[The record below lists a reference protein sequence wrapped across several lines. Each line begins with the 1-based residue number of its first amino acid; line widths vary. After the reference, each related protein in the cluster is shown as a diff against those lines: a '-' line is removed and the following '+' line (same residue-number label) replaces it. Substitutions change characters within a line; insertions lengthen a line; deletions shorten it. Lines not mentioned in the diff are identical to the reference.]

1 MNDIVAH
8 FGLRRMP
15 FTKDIKTQDV
25 VETEPLTECLARL
38 DFMKR
43 SGGIMLLTGD
53 PGVGKTLAL
62 RRFVNQLNDNL
73 FRPLYTPLSTLNRAD
88 LLRHIND
95 KLGLPHRAS
104 KSAVYAQIQREL
116 LDSREQK
123 GKTVVLIIDEGHLLQ
138 VGPLQEL
145 RLLTN
150 FKMDSFDPFILV
162 LGGQTDLRRV
172 MDYAILEALCQRLT
186 LRYHMPPMEKAE
198 TKTYIEQQMRLA
210 GAAEPLFDDGSMA
223 AVHDV
228 TFGIPRRIGTV
239 AIQALTYAMFAGLRS
254 VDAEVVFK
262 IRKGT

>member
-15 FTKDIKTQDV
+15 FLKDIKTHDV

-43 SGGIMLLTGD
+43 AGGILLLTGD

-62 RRFVNQLNDNL
+62 RRFVDQLNDNL
-73 FRPLYTPLSTLNRAD
+73 FRTLFTPLSTLNRAD

-95 KLGLPHRAS
+95 KLGLPHRAA

-123 GKTVVLIIDEGHLLQ
+123 GKTIVLVIDEAHLLQ

-162 LGGQTDLRRV
+162 LSGQTDLRRV
-172 MDYAILEALCQRLT
+172 MDYAILEALSQRLA
-186 LRYHMPPMEKAE
+186 LRYHMPPMEKSE
-198 TKTYIEQQMRLA
+198 TKTYIEQHMRLA
-210 GAAEPLFDDGSMA
+210 GAPEPLFDDGAMA
-223 AVHDV
+223 ALHEV
-228 TFGIPRRIGTV
+228 TFGIPRRIGSV
-239 AIQALTYAMFAGLRS
+239 ATQALTYAMFAGLRF
-254 VDAEVVFK
+254 VDADVVLK
-262 IRKGT
+262 IRKAA